1 MPGRAAEN
9 GGRMGLIVT
18 ILAALVLSSGGLYY
32 GYQAGF
38 YDVRRLGGGRFVIV
52 IVLMMFF
59 VLSSTS

>member
-1 MPGRAAEN
+1 
-9 GGRMGLIVT
+9 MGLIVT
-18 ILAALVLSSGGLYY
+18 ILAALILSRGGLYY
-32 GYQAGF
+32 GCQAGF